1 MLVNTL
7 ISSTSHLFTFKIIM
21 IILKSTFIQNGC
33 DINMNGEEKL
43 EQSRERVIEAISQ
56 NMNLYGVTESIGRL
70 FGALYF
76 QEGPLTLDEMKEETG
91 MSKTSMSTAVRS
103 LLELKM
109 VGKMWKK
116 GVRKD
121 LYQAE
126 QDWYQTFV
134 DFFSIKWRA
143 GISINISAM
152 KKSLAELLSLLED
165 PNVDSKVKAEA
176 KMDIEKL
183 TDALEYYD
191 WLNRLV
197 DSFESKEIF
206 EFIPKKEKDD
216 TL

>member
-1 MLVNTL
+1 
-7 ISSTSHLFTFKIIM
+7 
-21 IILKSTFIQNGC
+21 
-33 DINMNGEEKL
+33 MNDEEKL
-43 EQSRERVIEAISQ
+43 EQARERVIEAISQ

-70 FGALYF
+70 YGALYF
-76 QEGPLTLDEMKEETG
+76 QEGPLTLDEMKDELG
-91 MSKTSMSTAVRS
+91 MSKTSMSTSVRS

-109 VGKMWKK
+109 VGKVWKK

-126 QDWYQTFV
+126 PDWYQTFI
-134 DFFSIKWRA
+134 DFFSIKWRT
-143 GISINISAM
+143 GISINVSAM
-152 KKSLAELLSLLED
+152 EKSLSEFQSLLDDE
-165 PNVDSKVKAEA
+165 NVDTKIKAEA

-206 EFIPKKEKDD
+206 QYIPKKKS
-216 TL
+216 